1 MSLLRNNGSQ
11 PNYPGRELDQWG
23 IYGDRSNRLGTIVN
37 TLTDASGAL
46 QFFVVDLGN
55 RQVILPASNA
65 QIDSTAQRVYWQG
78 ASNELANAPAYPSTR
93 SERRPSTQTPSDTRL
108 TLLETSAPLE
118 SPTPLEGWSQQ
129 RLEPPTATTET
140 TVQTPVHREIPEE
153 LVQIAAPLPQAER
166 VERVEGN
173 TIQLLEEHLNVM
185 PQRRKIGDV
194 VVRKVIETQMLQ
206 VPVRREKLVV
216 EQVSPESQTLAVVDL
231 RGNPESVEMAE
242 ITDTLSSQRSVAGEF
257 HSAASAS
264 QFLAALA
271 RQPNASYQ
279 AIEVRIL
286 LDNPKL
292 EAVYQKWMERFLAN
306 EGSQFEE
313 TDMR

>member
-11 PNYPGRELDQWG
+11 PNYQGRELEQWG
-23 IYGDRSNRLGTIVN
+23 VYGDRSNRLGTVVN

-55 RQVILPASNA
+55 RQVILPASNV

-93 SERRPSTQTPSDTRL
+93 SERRTSTQTPSDTRL
-108 TLLETSAPLE
+108 SLLETSAPLE
-118 SPTPLEGWSQQ
+118 SPTPLEGWSQE
-129 RLEPPTATTET
+129 RLEPPMRTTET
-140 TVQTPVHREIPEE
+140 TVQTSTHREIPEA
-153 LVQIAAPLPQAER
+153 LVQIAAPLPRA
-166 VERVEGN
+166 ERVEGN
-173 TIQLLEEHLNVM
+173 TIQLLEERLNVTS
-185 PQRRKIGDV
+185 QKRKIGDV
-194 VVRKVIETQMLQ
+194 VVRKVIETRMLQ

-216 EQVSPESQTLAVVDL
+216 EQISPESQTLAVVDL
-231 RGNPESVEMAE
+231 KGDLESVEIAE
-242 ITDTLSSQRSVAGEF
+242 IADTLSSDRSVAGEF

-279 AIEVRIL
+279 AIEVRIV

-306 EGSQFEE
+306 EGSQFED
-313 TDMR
+313 TDIR